1 MLMRI
6 IRKLFIEHSTLQ
18 GLVAHTP
25 HGMITVFLTVEVH
38 PFVGL
43 MFGGGFVVYEVMH
56 EWRLRDN
63 SWNDL
68 AGWMLGMAICG
79 IIYWIMEA

>member
-1 MLMRI
+1 MRI
-6 IRKLFIEHSTLQ
+6 IRKLFIEQSTLQ

-25 HGMITVFLTVEVH
+25 HGIVTVFLAIEVH
-38 PFVGL
+38 WVIAL
-43 MFGGGFVVYEVMH
+43 LFGIGFIVYEVMH

-68 AGWMLGMAICG
+68 AGWLLGMAICG
-79 IIYWIMEA
+79 IIYRVI